1 MRSLWLQLVWNQVQV
16 APTKVYL
23 IFLHIRSVL
32 LHYCLVSWLN
42 LVCNVSDYP
51 SYKKL
56 HSTLPAA
63 VLAAL
68 KTWVCT
74 GEPKAIQ
81 ELWDRRDK
89 MFLAIDFEWSER
101 NQKSCLEWGYAAVR
115 CGHLEACICFFLLW
129 ESLGKLIEGDVFF
142 FQDWSLAAE
151 SGYQLSVHLCVWF
164 FWTEGVL
171 MVHFGYQERTLYRC
185 WIHG

>member
-1 MRSLWLQLVWNQVQV
+1 MGTPLPVLRRV
-16 APTKVYL
+16 P
-23 IFLHIRSVL
+23 RVL
-32 LHYCLVSWLN
+32 LASHHRHRRMDRSRKHRHAAQFHCCFSQDDKNEVFFPSSPSPPSQNSPASFLLPRFGETLPQAPNILQVTPFENTNRHLRS
-42 LVCNVSDYP
+42 VSDYP

-68 KTWVCT
+68 KTRVCT

-89 MFLAIDFEWSER
+89 TFLAIDFEWSER

-115 CGHLEACICFFLLW
+115 CGHLEACICFFFFYF
-129 ESLGKLIEGDVFF
+129 LGKLIG
-142 FQDWSLAAE
+142 
-151 SGYQLSVHLCVWF
+151 G
-164 FWTEGVL
+164 
-171 MVHFGYQERTLYRC
+171 
-185 WIHG
+185 